1 MAKKATKSKT
11 SPKNARRGCL
21 CEDGT
26 YSKECC
32 EGNLINQGIGNTK
45 GQQSSNV
52 VNVNTQRIINS

>member
-45 GQQSSNV
+45 GQQSSNL
-52 VNVNTQRIINS
+52 VNVNTERKINS

>member
-21 CEDGT
+21 CKDGT

-45 GQQSSNV
+45 EQTSSNV
-52 VNVNTQRIINS
+52 VNVNTERIINS